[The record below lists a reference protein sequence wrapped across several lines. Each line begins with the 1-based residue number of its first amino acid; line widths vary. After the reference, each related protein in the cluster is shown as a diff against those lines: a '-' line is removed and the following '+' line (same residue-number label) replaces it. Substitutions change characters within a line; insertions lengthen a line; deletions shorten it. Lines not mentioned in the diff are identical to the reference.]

1 MTDQTPTS
9 DDETRSE
16 TRSETR
22 NETTTPPAPS
32 RRPGRKAAAKKSAKK
47 PARKVPDLKAAD
59 VIKAV
64 RRHYGAERDGLGP
77 EWAVL
82 EEFSL
87 APGAGHQRA
96 DLFVVRAWSGRPKGH
111 ERHVVEVKVSRSD
124 LRNELADLRKSQ
136 PFDEVA
142 HRFYLATPAG
152 LVKDTDPIPGH
163 WGRYEIT
170 ARGACRKVKE
180 ATRRPDP
187 APMPEQALV
196 EAFRRAARSETRI
209 RVAEADLALERFDD
223 PAAQVVALK
232 ASLAAAQR
240 AMYTAQN
247 ASSRTKRDLRELLH
261 QIANAGGWLCVC
273 GARMKKDA
281 YSIQHADGSACEQGW
296 NGRGSVDLESLARRL
311 GLDDN
316 VHQ

>member
-1 MTDQTPTS
+1 MPDLTPAAALPREEGSSPSILPTAA
-9 DDETRSE
+9 
-16 TRSETR
+16 
-22 NETTTPPAPS
+22 PA
-32 RRPGRKAAAKKSAKK
+32 KKTAAKKTAAKK
-47 PARKVPDLKAAD
+47 KSTVPDLKAAD
-59 VIKAV
+59 VIKSV

-96 DLFVVRAWSGRPKGH
+96 DLFVVRAWAGRPKSH
-111 ERHVVEVKVSRSD
+111 ERHAVEVKVSRAD

-152 LVKDTDPIPGH
+152 LVKDTDPIPEH

-187 APMPEQALV
+187 QPMPEQALV

-209 RVAEADLALERFDD
+209 RAAEADLALEHFDD

-247 ASSRTKRDLRELLH
+247 SATRTKRDLRELLS

-273 GARMKKDA
+273 GARMKKDT
-281 YSIQHADGSACEQGW
+281 YSIQHADGSACDQGW
-296 NGRGSVDLESLARRL
+296 NGRGAVDLEGLARRL

-316 VHQ
+316 VHG